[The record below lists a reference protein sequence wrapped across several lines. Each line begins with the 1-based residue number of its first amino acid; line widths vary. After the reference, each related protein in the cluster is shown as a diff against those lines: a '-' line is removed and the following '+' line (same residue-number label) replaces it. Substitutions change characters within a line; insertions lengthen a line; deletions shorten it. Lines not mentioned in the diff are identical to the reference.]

1 MKVDAARSLVDDL
14 KHAIKL
20 GKDPKT
26 VIEERRKAKTLT
38 VAIKLWK
45 EKILYK
51 ATRYK
56 QSTIEDIENR
66 FKNWINLNSIHPRT
80 NRVIL
85 NNRSDLNCTKL

>member
-45 EKILYK
+45 EKDTYIKLPDISNLPLRILKIVSRIGSILIQYI
-51 ATRYK
+51 
-56 QSTIEDIENR
+56 QGPIE
-66 FKNWINLNSIHPRT
+66 LS
-80 NRVIL
+80 
-85 NNRSDLNCTKL
+85 